1 MEILKDKKIIDNLLN
16 RGVDEI
22 FPSKEVLKKL
32 LLSGKRLK
40 IYQGFD
46 PSGPSLHIGHAVA
59 MRKLENFRKLGH
71 EVIFLIGDF
80 TAMIGDPDKIEARK
94 KLSRDQVLENLKGYK
109 RQASKIVDIDNK
121 ENPIKVL
128 FNYDWL
134 SKLNFEE
141 VAEIASH
148 FTVQQMIKRDMFQRR
163 LKEKKPI
170 YINEFLYPLMQ
181 GYDSVHMQVDVEVCG
196 HDQIFNALAGRHLS
210 QEILGKNKIVLSGK
224 MFALE
229 DGKKMGKTEGNM
241 IELDAKPNDIFGKIM
256 SFPDEKIIEGF
267 KLLTNVDTE
276 EIDKYKEILEDSN
289 TNPMDIKKKLAFT
302 VTEELST
309 EEEAKNAQRYFE
321 DVFQKKDFETKL
333 EEKIIKEEK
342 INILD
347 LLCSVQLTT
356 SKGQARRLVEQSA
369 VSVDGEK
376 IKDINHILEIKKS
389 IVLKVGKKV
398 IKISKN

>member
-1 MEILKDKKIIDNLLN
+1 MKVLKDKKIIENLLN

-22 FPSKEVLKKL
+22 YPTKEALKKL

-59 MRKLENFRKLGH
+59 MRKLEDFRKLGH

-94 KLSRDQVLENLKGYK
+94 KLSREEVMENLKNYK
-109 RQASKIVDIDNK
+109 KQASKIVDIENK

-163 LKEKKPI
+163 LEENKPI

-210 QEILGKNKIVLSGK
+210 QEILGKDKIVLSGK

-256 SFPDEKIIEGF
+256 SFPDGKIIEGF
-267 KLLTNVDTE
+267 ELLTNVTLD
-276 EIDKYKEILEDSN
+276 EIEGYKEILKDSKN
-289 TNPMDIKKKLAFT
+289 NPMDIKKKLAFT
-302 VTEELST
+302 ITKELST
-309 EEEAKNAQRYFE
+309 EEDAENAQKYFE

-333 EEKIIKEEK
+333 EEKKLEQGEL
-342 INILD
+342 NLVD
-347 LLCSVQLTT
+347 LLCKVNLAE
-356 SKGQARRLVEQSA
+356 SKGQARRLVQQSA
-369 VSVDGEK
+369 VSIDGQRV
-376 IKDINHILEIKKS
+376 KDANHIQKIDKPL
-389 IVLKVGKKV
+389 VLKVGKKV
-398 IKISKN
+398 FKIIKA